1 MPENPYAPPS
11 STVTDIDTSLPIS
24 RPREVRIA
32 VVLCWISVVVA
43 LPAMYG
49 DFSGPD
55 PAVATAFYVGVGSFY
70 IALFAFAVWLIVMIG
85 RARNWARIV
94 YAVLTGLS
102 LISVF
107 GDIQGTLAGPWYSWS
122 ASWLTTAMDV
132 VIVVLLFRPASN
144 AWYRVRGRRPAD
156 TAA

>member
-1 MPENPYAPPS
+1 MTQNPYAPPS
-11 STVTDIDTSLPIS
+11 STVTDIDTSIPIA

-32 VVLCWISVVVA
+32 VVLCWISLVFA
-43 LPAMYG
+43 MPAMYG
-49 DFSGPD
+49 DFGGPD
-55 PAVATAFYVGVGSFY
+55 PAVATAFYVGEGLFY
-70 IALFAFAVWLIVMIG
+70 VALLAFAIWLIVMIG

-94 YAVLTGLS
+94 YAVLTALS

-107 GDIQGTLAGPWYSWS
+107 GDIPGTFAGAWYSWS

-144 AWYRVRGRRPAD
+144 GWYRVRGRRPAD
-156 TAA
+156 SAA